1 MARSARRRRDATA
14 DAPVPHRLPSDLR
27 IAACPA
33 ERDALLV
40 ALGRD
45 GPLVLDGSAVTRV
58 DATGLQLL
66 AALFRDRRERRAAV
80 SWSAASDPLRTAA
93 ALCGLAELLSL

>member
-1 MARSARRRRDATA
+1 MARSARRPRDATA
-14 DAPVPHRLPSDLR
+14 DAPVPHRLAADLR
-27 IAACPA
+27 ICACPA

-45 GPLVLDGSAVTRV
+45 GPIVLDGSAVTRI

-66 AALFRDRRERRAAV
+66 AALFRDRRARGAAV
-80 SWSAASDPLRTAA
+80 SWSAASEALRTAA
-93 ALCGLAELLSL
+93 SLCGLAELLSL